1 MARPLGVNIIST
13 FDSKGISRAIADFKK
28 LGAAGASSGTK
39 ATFALRTVDSAAKK
53 MAGSVLKAGAGL
65 AIIGGLAVK
74 SFASFDDAMTQSTAI
89 MGDLSDDMKGK
100 MSAAARQMAR
110 TTTFSATEAAQSFY
124 FLASAGLDATASMMA
139 LPKVAKFA
147 QAGMFDMALATDLLT
162 DAQSALGL
170 TIRND
175 AVANMNNM
183 VRVSDVLVKA
193 NTLANASVQQFSE
206 ALTNKAG
213 AAMKAVGMDIEEGVA
228 VLAAF
233 ADQGIKSEEAGTQ
246 FGIVLR
252 DLQTKAL
259 KNTDAFKK
267 YNVSVFDSSGE
278 MRNMAD
284 IVGDLEGALDGKS
297 DATKKATLLE
307 MGFSDKSISSMLALM
322 GTSEAIRGYEEQLRL
337 AGGTTEE
344 VAEKQ
349 LTSLSAQLKLAK
361 NNLNDVAITIGS
373 KLAPY
378 VRALAGVFQGFG
390 EIASEQGI
398 GAGLKYL
405 GGQFLDLTA
414 NMGTFGNVLLGLT
427 TAFVTLRLV
436 SIAAAI
442 SQTMFNVALLANPIG
457 LTIAYFIAMGV
468 ILAGL
473 YIKFAVVREAIN
485 MMGTALK
492 FVFINTIAA
501 VQNYFIFFIN
511 LAIMGINVLIKA
523 ANFFGADLEE
533 VGLLGFK
540 AFTGIGNA
548 AETAGKKINYTSAIV
563 DAESKRFGALA
574 GKVKVYG
581 SAVVKTF
588 SGVRTT
594 VETAK
599 GKLAKFVDQL
609 DKYKSATR
617 SVRDANKSA
626 IKSDQ
631 DLADAKTKLADAQ
644 AYLNQ
649 ITAGY
654 GKESKQA
661 KTAQR
666 KVTDAER
673 SAERSKYAIEE
684 ATFAVSDAEQDLID
698 IRADSESSIQDVREA
713 EIALAQAK
721 LSLKDSI
728 DSEVDATD
736 QLTEA
741 NLLLDEAING
751 VKEGSDAYKEAQD
764 AIVKAQDG
772 VLDAI
777 DSQTTAYERQKDAID
792 ALAKATEILNKVK
805 ADVPLAVA
813 KGIAAEAGVDL
824 PPITTPTTTT
834 PSGKVAGYGSFMD
847 AVRALH
853 PNSTSLNSK
862 TPVTDS
868 KKKFP
873 KLFADYKAGNLV
885 PLARGGIV
893 TSPTAALIGE
903 SGAEAVIP
911 LDKMN
916 QGMIVNVTVNAG
928 MGANPN
934 EIGNEIVNVLQR
946 YNRLNGA
953 LPLKVS

>member
-13 FDSKGISRAIADFKK
+13 FNSKGISRAISDFKK

-39 ATFALRTVDSAAKK
+39 ATFALRTLDKGITNSAKKIAKFGLIAGAAFGAVGFGLVKIAEAAKTSNSRIDQINKSMGLFGMQTQQVTDRLIKLAETQAMATGVDRNAIKETMAKLLTFKELAVTATEVGGAFDRATMAAIDLGAAGFGEASQNAVQLGKALNDPIKGITALARSGVTFTEQEKEKIKTLVESGK
-53 MAGSVLKAGAGL
+53 MLEAQDTLLKAIESQVGGTATATANASDKMKQGLGMAAEALGNLLLPAFQKLVDFINNKVVPYVQKFADLVGEKGLGAGL
-65 AIIGGLAVK
+65 AML
-74 SFASFDDAMTQSTAI
+74 ST
-89 MGDLSDDMKGK
+89 GFLNV
-100 MSAAARQMAR
+100 
-110 TTTFSATEAAQSFY
+110 TT
-124 FLASAGLDATASMMA
+124 
-139 LPKVAKFA
+139 
-147 QAGMFDMALATDLLT
+147 
-162 DAQSALGL
+162 
-170 TIRND
+170 
-175 AVANMNNM
+175 
-183 VRVSDVLVKA
+183 
-193 NTLANASVQQFSE
+193 
-206 ALTNKAG
+206 
-213 AAMKAVGMDIEEGVA
+213 
-228 VLAAF
+228 
-233 ADQGIKSEEAGTQ
+233 
-246 FGIVLR
+246 
-252 DLQTKAL
+252 
-259 KNTDAFKK
+259 
-267 YNVSVFDSSGE
+267 
-278 MRNMAD
+278 
-284 IVGDLEGALDGKS
+284 
-297 DATKKATLLE
+297 
-307 MGFSDKSISSMLALM
+307 
-322 GTSEAIRGYEEQLRL
+322 
-337 AGGTTEE
+337 
-344 VAEKQ
+344 
-349 LTSLSAQLKLAK
+349 
-361 NNLNDVAITIGS
+361 
-373 KLAPY
+373 
-378 VRALAGVFQGFG
+378 
-390 EIASEQGI
+390 
-398 GAGLKYL
+398 
-405 GGQFLDLTA
+405 
-414 NMGTFGNVLLGLT
+414 NMGTFGNVMLALT

-442 SQTMFNVALLANPIG
+442 AQTMFNVALLANPIG

-485 MMGTALK
+485 MIGTALK
-492 FVFINTIAA
+492 FVFLNTIAA
-501 VQNYFIFFIN
+501 VQNYFIGFIN

-581 SAVVKTF
+581 SAVVTTF
-588 SGVRTT
+588 SGVGKT

-599 GKLAKFVDQL
+599 EKLAKFVDQL

-649 ITAGY
+649 ITSGY

-698 IRADSESSIQDVREA
+698 VRADSESSVQDVREA
-713 EIALAQAK
+713 EIALAEAK

-777 DSQTTAYERQKDAID
+777 DSQTSAYERQKDAID

-805 ADVPLAVA
+805 ADVPLADA
-813 KGIAAEAGVDL
+813 KAAAAVAGVDL
-824 PPITTPTTTT
+824 PK
-834 PSGKVAGYGSFMD
+834 SAGYGSFLD

-853 PNSTSLNSK
+853 PNSTSLNSA

-868 KKKFP
+868 KNRFP

-916 QGMIVNVTVNAG
+916 QGMTVNVTVNAG
-928 MGANPN
+928 MGANAN

-946 YNRLNGA
+946 YNRMNGA